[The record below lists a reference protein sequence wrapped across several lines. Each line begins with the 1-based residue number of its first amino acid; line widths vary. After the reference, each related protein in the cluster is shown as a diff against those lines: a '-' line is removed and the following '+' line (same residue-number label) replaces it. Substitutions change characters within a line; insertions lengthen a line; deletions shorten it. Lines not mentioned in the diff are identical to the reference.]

1 MSFPKGKKQNLKS
14 TLDSTCKG
22 DLSPWTFHPELRQG
36 IFSFFFVFLS
46 GERERGERDQ
56 LSLSGVM
63 GCLQP
68 LGKLLV
74 CLNPLSRENGMQK
87 LYKVYLFNLSNK
99 YLLSI
104 QSMPGT
110 GYTMMGKQMQHIFS
124 RCLQQTMVRAMK
136 EMQPTSKLKSKSWL
150 KQNQKT
156 ALYPDIY
163 ANPPTPSFILGRSI
177 HPPASHQNTPLQKS
191 LTPRDA
197 FQESFPVHG
206 RIKSSTEPT
215 LLI

>member
-1 MSFPKGKKQNLKS
+1 MSFPKGKKKKS
-14 TLDSTCKG
+14 KQHTGQYLQRGPFTL
-22 DLSPWTFHPELRQG
+22 DLSPGTQIGH
-36 IFSFFFVFLS
+36 FFFFFCFLS

-56 LSLSGVM
+56 LFLSGVM

-104 QSMPGT
+104 QSMPGI
-110 GYTMMGKQMQHIFS
+110 GYTMMGKHMQHIFS
-124 RCLQQTMVRAMK
+124 RCLQQTMVRVMK

-163 ANPPTPSFILGRSI
+163 ANPPTPSFILDRSI
-177 HPPASHQNTPLQKS
+177 HPPTSHQKIPLQKS